1 MSDDDEVLS
10 GELVPADEA
19 ERSDVVDLAA
29 ALRASFKRP
38 DVEPP
43 IVRPGDPRC
52 DAETRVDGRWEGT
65 TIGRVKLTVR
75 AQCDLPPDHDGQHR
89 VTMPDRVTEY
99 RW

>member
-10 GELVPADEA
+10 GELVPADA
-19 ERSDVVDLAA
+19 PIDVQPV
-29 ALRASFKRP
+29 P

-43 IVRPGDPRC
+43 IVRYGEPRC

>member
-1 MSDDDEVLS
+1 MTGDDEVLT
-10 GELVPADEA
+10 GELVPAGEPI
-19 ERSDVVDLAA
+19 DVQPG
-29 ALRASFKRP
+29 P

-43 IVRPGDPRC
+43 IVRHGEPRC

-75 AQCDLPPDHDGQHR
+75 AQCDLPPDHLGQHR